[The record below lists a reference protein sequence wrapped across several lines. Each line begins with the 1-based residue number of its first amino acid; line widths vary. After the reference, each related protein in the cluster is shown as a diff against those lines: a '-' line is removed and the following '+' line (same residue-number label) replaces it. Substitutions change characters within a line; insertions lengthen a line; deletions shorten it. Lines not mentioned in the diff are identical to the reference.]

1 MFLFKSCGGLITP
14 SVLVLT
20 DHKHKSVITE
30 VPSAMAKRVV
40 LLGAPGAG
48 KGTQAKMLIE
58 KYKIPQISTGDILRK
73 AVADGTPLGK
83 EAKVI
88 MDSGGLVSDKI
99 VLGLVEERIKQ
110 PDCKA
115 GFILDGFPRNTAQ
128 AEALDKI
135 LSGMGMPLTAALNI
149 DVDMNDLLKRLT
161 GRRTCKSCQQMYNIY
176 FSPPK
181 KEGVCDKCG
190 GALFQRDDDKEET
203 IKKRLDVYTKQTAPL
218 IDYYSKKNIMK
229 TIMGTGSINDIFNK
243 VVAVLG

>member
-1 MFLFKSCGGLITP
+1 
-14 SVLVLT
+14 
-20 DHKHKSVITE
+20 
-30 VPSAMAKRVV
+30 MAKRVV

-135 LSGMGMPLTAALNI
+135 LSDKGMPLTVALNV

-203 IKKRLDVYTKQTAPL
+203 IKKRLDVYSKQTAPL

-243 VVAVLG
+243 VVAALGA

>member
-1 MFLFKSCGGLITP
+1 
-14 SVLVLT
+14 
-20 DHKHKSVITE
+20 
-30 VPSAMAKRVV
+30 MAKRVV

-88 MDSGGLVSDKI
+88 MDAGGLVSDKI

-135 LSGMGMPLTAALNI
+135 LTGKDMPLTAALNI

-218 IDYYSKKNIMK
+218 IEYYAKKNIMK
-229 TIMGTGSINDIFNK
+229 TIMGTGSIDEIFKK

>member
-1 MFLFKSCGGLITP
+1 MRL
-14 SVLVLT
+14 
-20 DHKHKSVITE
+20 
-30 VPSAMAKRVV
+30 V

-48 KGTQAKMLIE
+48 KGTQAKMLIDRF
-58 KYKIPQISTGDILRK
+58 KIPQISTGDILRK

-88 MDSGGLVSDKI
+88 MDQGGLVSDKI

-110 PDCKA
+110 QDCKN
-115 GFILDGFPRNTAQ
+115 GFILDGFPRNTVQ

-135 LSGMGMPLTAALNI
+135 LSGMNMPLTVALNI
-149 DVDMNDLLKRLT
+149 DVDLNDLLKRLT

-190 GALFQRDDDKEET
+190 GALFQRDDDKEAT
-203 IKKRLDVYTKQTAPL
+203 IKKRLDVYQQQTAPL
-218 IDYYSKKNIMK
+218 IDYYSKKKIMK
-229 TIMGTGSINDIFNK
+229 TVVGVGSIEDIFK
-243 VVAVLG
+243 KAVAAIEAN

>member
-1 MFLFKSCGGLITP
+1 
-14 SVLVLT
+14 
-20 DHKHKSVITE
+20 
-30 VPSAMAKRVV
+30 MAKRVV

-88 MDSGGLVSDKI
+88 MDQGGLVSDKI
-99 VLGLVEERIKQ
+99 VLGLVEERIQQ

-128 AEALDKI
+128 ADALDKM
-135 LSGMGMPLTAALNI
+135 LVAMGAPLNFALNI

-161 GRRTCKSCQQMYNIY
+161 GRRTCKKCQQMYNIF
-176 FSPPK
+176 FSAPK

-190 GALFQRDDDKEET
+190 GELFQRDDDKEET
-203 IKKRLDVYTKQTAPL
+203 IKKRLDVYQKQTSPL
-218 IDYYSKKNIMK
+218 IDYYSKMNIMK
-229 TIMGTGSINDIFNK
+229 TVMGVGSIDDIFKK
-243 VVAVLG
+243 VTAVLG